1 MMVCNCM
8 KQLGYKYPP
17 SACPFHQE
25 CRRAELAPTKT
36 AKSLGDEAQFQKF
49 VDEFPL
55 LTALDLFC
63 WKCAKPMALTYGKTS
78 RQFYAEFF
86 CHGVTCRVYLTV
98 DQVAAGEKI
107 DKETALRNADLVR
120 NSEPYRREG
129 P

>member
-1 MMVCNCM
+1 MVCNCM
-8 KQLGYKYPP
+8 KQLGYKYLP
-17 SACPFHQE
+17 SACPFHPE

-36 AKSLGDEAQFQKF
+36 AKSLGDEALFQKF
-49 VDEFPL
+49 VNEFPL

-63 WKCAKPMALTYGKTS
+63 WKCAKPMVLTYGRTS

-86 CHGVTCRVYLTV
+86 CHGVTSRVYLTV

-107 DKETALRNADLVR
+107 VKETVLCNADLVR